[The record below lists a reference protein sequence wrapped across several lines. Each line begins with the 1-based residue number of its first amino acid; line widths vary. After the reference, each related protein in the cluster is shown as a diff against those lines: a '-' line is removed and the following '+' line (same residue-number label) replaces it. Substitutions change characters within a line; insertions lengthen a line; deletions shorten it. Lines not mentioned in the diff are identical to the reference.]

1 MKTAAM
7 LPIGCNTLYPHGI
20 LGEERTFGTTAICLA
35 LDHIAALGYDAIE
48 YSHVAQLSLEDAAA
62 IRKHAESLGLR
73 PWSAHSTGGVG
84 IATSEQQEETLRRV
98 GRCLDITAELG
109 AQVLVYHAGP
119 KPIWIVGAG
128 DESHSPG
135 QEARVIDGMCD
146 HAARRGME
154 LAIENGAPLI
164 HMEYLLELLDIIEA
178 PNLGIC
184 VDTGHA
190 ARGDLGAAR
199 AVRMAGEKLYT
210 THLQD
215 NFGERDDHL
224 PPGMGAIDWDE
235 VADALAEVRYERVLQ
250 LELTDRPP
258 PQREYDRDREMEFGI
273 KKAREIAARIERR
286 RQSQ

>member
-1 MKTAAM
+1 
-7 LPIGCNTLYPHGI
+7 
-20 LGEERTFGTTAICLA
+20 
-35 LDHIAALGYDAIE
+35 
-48 YSHVAQLSLEDAAA
+48 
-62 IRKHAESLGLR
+62 
-73 PWSAHSTGGVG
+73 
-84 IATSEQQEETLRRV
+84 
-98 GRCLDITAELG
+98 G

-119 KPIWIVGAG
+119 KPIWIVGASE
-128 DESHSPG
+128 ESHAPE

-146 HAARRGME
+146 HAAGRGME

-164 HMEYLLELLDIIEA
+164 HMEYLLELLDIVEA

-199 AVRMAGEKLYT
+199 AIRMAGQKLYT
-210 THLQD
+210 THIQD

-224 PPGMGAIDWDE
+224 PPGMGTIDWDE
-235 VADALAEVRYERVLQ
+235 VADALAEVQYERVLQ

-273 KKAREIAARIERR
+273 KKAREIAARIERK